1 MARTSRTTVE
11 NTAEDAQKA
20 GLLTRPTPATTSP
33 TRPEPGETGSSPR
46 DAPSPKQG
54 RSENLPTPYTSLK
67 GSGRGCPLLRA
78 SSDHC
83 FIVGALR
90 ARRAPGRSPPPF
102 LASCR
107 MPRPE
112 GRGFMTRALGSAV
125 PLGYLCQNVQDRLIP
140 SYRAYPRRSN
150 HSRQMEIRVIRS
162 VWFLDENWIIHHGE
176 Q

>member
-1 MARTSRTTVE
+1 MWHGGNSTARTSRTTVE

-20 GLLTRPTPATTSP
+20 GLLAHPTPATTSP

-90 ARRAPGRSPPPF
+90 ARRAPGRSLPI
-102 LASCR
+102 LLR
-107 MPRPE
+107 PRAA
-112 GRGFMTRALGSAV
+112 RATEVGV
-125 PLGYLCQNVQDRLIP
+125 LIP
-140 SYRAYPRRSN
+140 PSLTFLLQAAANSVQRGGRSSSRRGGN
-150 HSRQMEIRVIRS
+150 GLCVADWAWR
-162 VWFLDENWIIHHGE
+162 
-176 Q
+176 